1 MERPRLQELLE
12 KRMTAETARQLSMAT
27 EIPSEGLATKHHSST
42 LHPLQLPK
50 THCLVLFGSLIVAA
64 RISEALLVIQVSSL
78 ISSFVAVSG
87 DLDKPKLV
95 VALKL

>member
-50 THCLVLFGSLIVAA
+50 THCPVSLIVAA